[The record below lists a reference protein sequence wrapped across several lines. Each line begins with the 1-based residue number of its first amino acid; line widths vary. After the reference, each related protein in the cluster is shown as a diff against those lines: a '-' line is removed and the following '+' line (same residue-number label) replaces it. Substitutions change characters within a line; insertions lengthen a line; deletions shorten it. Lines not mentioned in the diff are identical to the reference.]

1 MFPSAP
7 KRHAPVPAPRRV
19 RPPSAA
25 SSPSSTRYLADSSS
39 PSSSHYRS
47 PKEDLGT
54 QLILRQLAAMQE
66 TNKKELA
73 RIEADGQQERI
84 RMQAE
89 HRATT
94 ETLQAAIASLQHKA
108 THVPPVPVSVSSQPA
123 PINNPAIV
131 LPTPGTSSG
140 TSTVEQ
146 GPTVRTAVT
155 STPAASNDTA
165 LTLEGQ
171 PPVVTLQPNDLAND
185 PTPIKTF
192 RRDDSMGDAAAIIL
206 NGAGLAKMI
215 DLDTVGTKSGF
226 SSKFSKPKNK
236 EAKWPNQ
243 YVFRYE
249 DDEPLYDSLEIFE
262 FVSGYF
268 SIMEE
273 VTPVIPQNKKLLAH
287 LDYLRQLMDD
297 VGSMDWESVRAVHR
311 QVLMAMELHRI
322 KWDNTTQVKATKALA
337 VSRVRHKAV
346 PRSAAVTQDLSST
359 EQPCVQYQKATCSAT
374 DDHMMD
380 GTLQLHC
387 CQYCYRKFG
396 AQHPHP
402 KRECRKCNHSKARPK
417 NRKQGA
423 SGK

>member
-1 MFPSAP
+1 MAPVPRSTSPAKGKTRVYLCRPCNVRHAAPTGARCPIAKAVRGVPSSSKSLGLKRTAPRRSPVSANAPARPRGRPRKVPVAELPLPDTRRSVEVDAHDVPPPLPASLSTDDDTDDASFDEFLSLSQTPIRKRVGLPLFPSAP

-54 QLILRQLAAMQE
+54 QLILCQLAAMQE

-108 THVPPVPVSVSSQPA
+108 TNVPPVPVSVSSQPA
-123 PINNPAIV
+123 PINNAAIV

-140 TSTVEQ
+140 TSTVKQ

-185 PTPIKTF
+185 PTPIKTL
-192 RRDDSMGDAAAIIL
+192 RRDDSTGDAAAIIL

-215 DLDTVGTKSGF
+215 DLDTIGTKSGF

-236 EAKWPNQ
+236 EAK
-243 YVFRYE
+243 
-249 DDEPLYDSLEIFE
+249 
-262 FVSGYF
+262 
-268 SIMEE
+268 
-273 VTPVIPQNKKLLAH
+273 
-287 LDYLRQLMDD
+287 
-297 VGSMDWESVRAVHR
+297 
-311 QVLMAMELHRI
+311 
-322 KWDNTTQVKATKALA
+322 
-337 VSRVRHKAV
+337 
-346 PRSAAVTQDLSST
+346 
-359 EQPCVQYQKATCSAT
+359 
-374 DDHMMD
+374 
-380 GTLQLHC
+380 
-387 CQYCYRKFG
+387 
-396 AQHPHP
+396 
-402 KRECRKCNHSKARPK
+402 
-417 NRKQGA
+417 
-423 SGK
+423 